1 MMEHVESIRK
11 LKESLVRHY
20 GADLEAV
27 RVFGSVARNTSGPMS
42 DIDVMIILNRPSKAV
57 TWRTERELR
66 EIAYPVELEEDVV
79 FDLKILAKEDLDGIK
94 GHTPFME
101 RIKMEGVAI
110 E

>member
-1 MMEHVESIRK
+1 MKHIESIRK

-42 DIDVMIILNRPSKAV
+42 DIDVMIVLNRPSKAV
-57 TWRTERELR
+57 TWRTERELM
-66 EIAYPVELEEDVV
+66 EIAFPVELEEDVV
-79 FDLKILAKEDLDGIK
+79 FDLKIFAKEDLDGIK

-101 RIKMEGVAI
+101 QVKMEGVAI